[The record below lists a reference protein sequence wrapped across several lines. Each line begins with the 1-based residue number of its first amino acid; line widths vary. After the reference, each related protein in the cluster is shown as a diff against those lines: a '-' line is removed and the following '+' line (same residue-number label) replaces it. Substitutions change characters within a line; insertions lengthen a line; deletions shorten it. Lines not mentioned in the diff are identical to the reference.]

1 MKTVF
6 QRSSGVSPQRGTALV
21 IGLVLL
27 VAITLVGVAAMSV
40 SRMETTMATNLQ
52 AEVAAL
58 GAAENTVASAE
69 EVIATTYGGT
79 PLWDW
84 DADGTDGKYNYIAG
98 GSSNVDPVAVL
109 ADSNSTAVETA
120 TNGNRYILEY
130 LGPFTKTGSSFS
142 IGKDNPANRRYLYR
156 VSAQG
161 VSGKGGERYVQSIY
175 STID

>member
-1 MKTVF
+1 
-6 QRSSGVSPQRGTALV
+6 LV

-40 SRMETTMATNLQ
+40 SRMEITMSTNLQ

-58 GAAENTVASAE
+58 GAAENTLASAE
-69 EVIATTYGGT
+69 EVIATTYNGT

-84 DADGTDGKYNYIAG
+84 AADSTDGKYNYTEG
-98 GSSNVDPVAVL
+98 DPGNVDPVAVL
-109 ADSNSTAVETA
+109 ADSASTAVEA
-120 TNGNRYILEY
+120 TGSGNRYILEY

-156 VSAQG
+156 ISAQG